1 VVSVTG
7 LWRSDITFVPMA
19 RGFMYLTAVIEW
31 YSRYV
36 LWLRL
41 SSTVHGRFC
50 AEALDDALS

>member
-1 VVSVTG
+1 
-7 LWRSDITFVPMA
+7 MA

-41 SSTVHGRFC
+41 SNTVHGRFC
-50 AEALDDALS
+50 AEALDDALSWVRPEIFNTD